1 MSKVVKKSFPQQ
13 SRLRAKSEFS
23 AVFAE
28 KKSQA
33 SRFLRCYYRKNSLST
48 TRLGIVVSRRY
59 GKAHERNRFKRI
71 IREAF
76 RLYKKN
82 EYSMD
87 IVVLPNRRNKSLHYE
102 DLAKDVCKLLEKS
115 YRQLGAT
122 KS

>member
-1 MSKVVKKSFPQQ
+1 MVNRSFPQQ
-13 SRLRAKSEFS
+13 CRLRAKSEFS
-23 AVFAE
+23 AVFSE
-28 KKSQA
+28 KKSHA

-76 RLYKKN
+76 RLHRKC

-87 IVVLPNRRNKSLHYE
+87 IVVLPNKRNKSLRYE

-115 YRQLGAT
+115 YRQLGHI